1 MTRDDGDEPEPEPD
15 AGSESETDGADT
27 SSSERQLSLPQ
38 ALRHELKDP
47 MGPIETDARVLLES
61 IDGPLI
67 TVGDVV
73 TYHVLE
79 AGREPD
85 VALVDGQTK
94 REAVDDEIERAVTA
108 DPAAT
113 ITVTNPPAVLTE
125 SLLEALVTAL
135 ERAEPTTIFV
145 EGEED
150 LAVLPALLA
159 APDGAH
165 VVYGQPD
172 EGMVH
177 VHVDESARARARA
190 LLERFEGD
198 AAVLTHV
205 IERNG

>member
-1 MTRDDGDEPEPEPD
+1 MTRDADADPGEAGDDAVDG
-15 AGSESETDGADT
+15 
-27 SSSERQLSLPQ
+27 ERQLSLPQ

-47 MGPIETDARVLLES
+47 MGPIETDAGVLLEA

-79 AGREPD
+79 AGRAPE

-94 REAVDDEIERAVTA
+94 REAVDAEIERTVTDGSAV
-108 DPAAT
+108 T

-135 ERAEPTTIFV
+135 ERAEPTTILV

-150 LAVLPALLA
+150 LAVLPVLLA
-159 APDGAH
+159 APDGASI
-165 VVYGQPD
+165 VYGQPD

-177 VHVDESARARARA
+177 VRVDEAARERART

-198 AAVLTHV
+198 AEMLAHLP
-205 IERNG
+205 EWNR